1 MYVLNNET
9 LETLRSDRG
18 DGNEHV
24 KKAIGFN
31 RCGRTSDFTHG
42 QIAVASGEAT
52 FCVWPISHGE
62 LFGSISI
69 DDGNGSENVSFKM
82 NFRFFNLCRVYSN
95 LLKMASVGEFPGV
108 DFLRTALKFRERKRD
123 SSSLVYVLHKTC
135 N

>member
-31 RCGRTSDFTHG
+31 RCGHTSDFNHR

-52 FCVWPISHGE
+52 FCVWPISQGE
-62 LFGSISI
+62 LLGSFSI

-82 NFRFFNLCRVYSN
+82 NSRLFHFAQNGKCR
-95 LLKMASVGEFPGV
+95 
-108 DFLRTALKFRERKRD
+108 RI
-123 SSSLVYVLHKTC
+123 SLELIS
-135 N
+135 